1 MMKSSIKKKKSEKS
15 NPKKLI
21 HIAIIMDGNGRWAQS
36 KGLARVEGH
45 RASRKA
51 IRESVEGAIEQQ
63 IPFLSLFAFSTENWS
78 RPKNEI
84 HAIFRI
90 FTHVLK
96 EETPELH
103 EKGVKLLVS
112 GNMTKFPKYLQ
123 KELHHSLELTK
134 GNSTLIL
141 NICLDY
147 SGKVDILQAIKT
159 ICQLKPEVS
168 AITEQL
174 LEENLLTYPL
184 PPVDLLIR
192 TSGEHRISNFMLWQI
207 AYAEL
212 FFSNLFWP
220 DFTKQELLNAIND
233 YQKRDRRFG
242 GIG

>member
-1 MMKSSIKKKKSEKS
+1 MKSNTKKKKSEKS
-15 NPKKLI
+15 KSSLPL
-21 HIAIIMDGNGRWAQS
+21 HVAIIMDGNGRWAQS

-51 IRESVEGAIEQQ
+51 IRESVEGAIEQK
-63 IPFLSLFAFSTENWS
+63 IPYLSLFAFSTENWN

-84 HAIFRI
+84 YAIFRI

-103 EKGVKLLVS
+103 EKGVKIIVS
-112 GNMTKFPKYLQ
+112 GSLIKFPQYLQ
-123 KELHHSLELTK
+123 KELNKSIATTK
-134 GNSTLIL
+134 DNDVLCL

-147 SGKVDILQAIKT
+147 SGKADILQAMRT
-159 ICQLKPEVS
+159 INHSMLPDDQISE
-168 AITEQL
+168 EL
-174 LEENLLTYPL
+174 LEKSLMTYPL

-192 TSGEHRISNFMLWQI
+192 TSGEKRISNFMLWQI

-212 FFSNLFWP
+212 FFSSLFWP
-220 DFTKQELLNAIND
+220 DFSKKELFLAIED
-233 YQKRDRRFG
+233 YQNRDRRFG

>member
-1 MMKSSIKKKKSEKS
+1 MKSSVKKKKSEKS
-15 NPKKLI
+15 NQKNPN

-36 KGLARVEGH
+36 RGFARVEGH

-51 IRESVEGAIEQQ
+51 IRESVEGVLEQN

-90 FTHVLK
+90 FTQVLK

-103 EKGVKLLVS
+103 EKGVKIIIS
-112 GNMTKFPKYLQ
+112 GALSKFPVYMQ
-123 KELHHSLELTK
+123 KELIHSIDLTK
-134 GNSTLIL
+134 NNTELLL

-147 SGKVDILQAIKT
+147 SGKTDLLQAIRK
-159 ICQLKPEVS
+159 IHDLPCDQQD
-168 AITEQL
+168 ITEELIEQHL
-174 LEENLLTYPL
+174 QTYPL
-184 PPVDLLIR
+184 PSVDLLIR
-192 TSGEHRISNFMLWQI
+192 TSGEQRISNFMLWQI

-212 FFSNLFWP
+212 YFSDLFWP
-220 DFTKQELLNAIND
+220 DFSKEELQKAISE

-242 GIG
+242 GVS